1 MNIAYHWNKKAMP
14 ILCMPIGITFTA
26 SAISAIVARGLL
38 DDDRMCASSS
48 SVGSISLVRSMARPT
63 VMMAQTAPN
72 QKTTNTQVG
81 MPASEEPVRSFWKT
95 NSDTFA
101 STAPAPVN
109 MLWIRKPLGICVLRS
124 RSEINARYG
133 SMEVLFP
140 ASTSQ
145 RQITA
150 IHSAVTSGKRN
161 KMRIM
166 TTAPPSMYG
175 LRFPNRVHVLSLIA
189 PIKGWISKPVIGPAM
204 LRIGRLCAS
213 APKNKKMGF
222 TALWVSPKLNC
233 TPKNPRFIQAMLP
246 VVISGRRS
254 SSASTPATST
264 TFVAIETAPLRSGQR
279 GGTSSCAWSGFPE
292 YDAGCVTSKDTTTDG
307 WYPSRPLP

>member
-1 MNIAYHWNKKAMP
+1 
-14 ILCMPIGITFTA
+14 
-26 SAISAIVARGLL
+26 
-38 DDDRMCASSS
+38 
-48 SVGSISLVRSMARPT
+48 
-63 VMMAQTAPN
+63 MMAQTAPN

-109 MLWIRKPLGICVLRS
+109 MLWIRKPLGIWTLRS

-161 KMRIM
+161 KMMIM
-166 TTAPPSMYG
+166 TRLPPSMYG
-175 LRFPNRVHVLSLIA
+175 LRFPHLGDQVLSLIA

-213 APKNKKMGF
+213 APKNKKIGF

-246 VVISGRRS
+246 VVINGRRS
-254 SSASTPATST
+254 SSASTPSAST
-264 TFVAIETAPLRSGQR
+264 TFVAIETAPLRSGQDEAHP
-279 GGTSSCAWSGFPE
+279 SCAGAGSGVRRLSRDFN
-292 YDAGCVTSKDTTTDG
+292 GCVTDG
-307 WYPSRPLP
+307 VPSRPLPSIPEVLWRGSHSVKDLYTRHSSCDPDPARRRSSCAHR

>member
-1 MNIAYHWNKKAMP
+1 
-14 ILCMPIGITFTA
+14 
-26 SAISAIVARGLL
+26 
-38 DDDRMCASSS
+38 
-48 SVGSISLVRSMARPT
+48 MA
-63 VMMAQTAPN
+63 
-72 QKTTNTQVG
+72 
-81 MPASEEPVRSFWKT
+81 
-95 NSDTFA
+95 
-101 STAPAPVN
+101 
-109 MLWIRKPLGICVLRS
+109 
-124 RSEINARYG
+124 
-133 SMEVLFP
+133 VLFP

-166 TTAPPSMYG
+166 TTLPPSMYG
-175 LRFPNRVHVLSLIA
+175 LRFPTFGIQVLSLIA

-254 SSASTPATST
+254 SSASTPAAST
-264 TFVAIETAPLRSGQR
+264 TFVAIETAPLRSGRDEAQR
-279 GGTSSCAWSGFPE
+279 RALGADSGVRRRLRNFN
-292 YDAGCVTSKDTTTDG
+292 GRVTDG
-307 WYPSRPLP
+307 APSRPLPSVPEVLWRGSHSVKNLYTRRRLSSAGRVS

>member
-1 MNIAYHWNKKAMP
+1 MNIAYHWNKKARP

-48 SVGSISLVRSMARPT
+48 AVGSISLVRSMARPT

-124 RSEINARYG
+124 RSEINAR
-133 SMEVLFP
+133 
-140 ASTSQ
+140 
-145 RQITA
+145 
-150 IHSAVTSGKRN
+150 
-161 KMRIM
+161 
-166 TTAPPSMYG
+166 
-175 LRFPNRVHVLSLIA
+175 
-189 PIKGWISKPVIGPAM
+189 
-204 LRIGRLCAS
+204 
-213 APKNKKMGF
+213 
-222 TALWVSPKLNC
+222 
-233 TPKNPRFIQAMLP
+233 
-246 VVISGRRS
+246 
-254 SSASTPATST
+254 
-264 TFVAIETAPLRSGQR
+264 
-279 GGTSSCAWSGFPE
+279 
-292 YDAGCVTSKDTTTDG
+292 
-307 WYPSRPLP
+307 

>member
-1 MNIAYHWNKKAMP
+1 MNIAYHWNKKARP

-38 DDDRMCASSS
+38 DDDRMCACSS
-48 SVGSISLVRSMARPT
+48 SVGVISLVLIMARPT

-81 MPASEEPVRSFWKT
+81 TPASEEPVRSCWKMY
-95 NSDTFA
+95 SDTFA

-109 MLWIRKPLGICVLRS
+109 MLWIRKPLGICIFRS

-133 SMEVLFP
+133 SMAVLFP

-150 IHSAVTSGKRN
+150 IHSAVTNGERN

-166 TTAPPSMYG
+166 TMLPPIMYG
-175 LRFPNRVHVLSLIA
+175 LRFPHLGCHVLSLIA
-189 PIKGWISKPVIGPAM
+189 PMNGWISKPVIGPAM

-222 TALWVSPKLNC
+222 TALWVSPKLNW

-246 VVISGRRS
+246 VVISGRRA
-254 SSASTPATST
+254 SSASTSGTSA
-264 TFVAIETAPLRSGQR
+264 TFVVAMCPLLREGAERGTA
-279 GGTSSCAWSGFPE
+279 SCAWERLLGSC
-292 YDAGCVTSKDTTTDG
+292 A
-307 WYPSRPLP
+307 